1 MKRKRWR
8 IAVLILAWLT
18 VFTAVACVRTQ
29 NRMDGFPIPMA
40 KAANRWTCCVKR
52 SFGDIEQFANVV
64 EYTERSV
71 KTGGGQICFGR
82 EAENKT
88 VESDFHCAIFFDGF
102 QYEIINRNYKANRAV
117 IKSGVQTCEVS
128 SAQEENI
135 AQYAYFVKQDES
147 EAAYTEVR
155 VI

>member
-1 MKRKRWR
+1 MAHCSTD
-8 IAVLILAWLT
+8 IGLLT

-71 KTGGGQICFGR
+71 KTEGGQICFGR

-88 VESDFHCAIFFDGF
+88 VESGFRCAIFFDGF
-102 QYEIINRNYKANRAV
+102 QYETINRNYKANRAV
-117 IKSGVQTCEVS
+117 IKSGCRRVKYLFSTGGKYCSIRLFCQTG
-128 SAQEENI
+128 
-135 AQYAYFVKQDES
+135 
-147 EAAYTEVR
+147 
-155 VI
+155 